1 MNLKE
6 SFEIDNNSVDNLNLL
21 LETAVGL
28 VRNFLENTSMQK
40 TLRALDSE
48 LSEKQIGKM
57 SIKDILN
64 FNSRIKSLF

>member
-21 LETAVGL
+21 METAVGL